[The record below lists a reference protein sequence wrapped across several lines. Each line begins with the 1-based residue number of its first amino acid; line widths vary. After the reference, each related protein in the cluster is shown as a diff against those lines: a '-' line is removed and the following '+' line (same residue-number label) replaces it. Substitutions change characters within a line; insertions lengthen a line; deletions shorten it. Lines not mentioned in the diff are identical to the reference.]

1 LQENA
6 FDSTKSSPNIVILPN
21 LSTCFLYNIVIELFS
36 SIYSI
41 PGLSSSLD
49 LVAKKTIKKIIAAN
63 KIIIININISNN
75 ISLLEQILSIL
86 LFFLFF
92 NNPNLDS
99 SLYSLIKI
107 SIGFLI

>member
-1 LQENA
+1 MQENA

-41 PGLSSSLD
+41 PGLSSSFD
-49 LVAKKTIKKIIAAN
+49 LVEKKKNKNNISYN
-63 KIIIININISNN
+63 KIIIINININNN

-86 LFFLFF
+86 LSFLFF
-92 NNPNLDS
+92 NNPNLRS
-99 SLYSLIKI
+99 SLYFSIKK